1 MFLIWVCVFS
11 QFLMRRREVSM
22 FIMILYLRHF
32 LSLLNG
38 WTMIL
43 KIPTSQVHV
52 SWRHAKEIV
61 FSKVQYSK
69 ILKKFLKQ
77 LDPQFLIFNSCYSIL
92 QPGFLILGP
101 QCSIILSI
109 EDWFLSQDCQ
119 LFLNGT
125 VCSLILLRSFNFFD
139 FTRHASLL
147 AFLKKKNVENALS
160 FRKEALSKF

>member
-1 MFLIWVCVFS
+1 
-11 QFLMRRREVSM
+11 MRRREVSM
-22 FIMILYLRHF
+22 FITILYSRHF

-61 FSKVQYSK
+61 FSKVQYFK
-69 ILKKFLKQ
+69 ILEKFLEQ
-77 LDPQFLIFNSCYSIL
+77 LDPQFLIINSCYSIL

-109 EDWFLSQDCQ
+109 EDWVFWQDCQ
-119 LFLNGT
+119 RFLNGS
-125 VCSLILLRSFNFFD
+125 VCSLVLLRSFNFFD
-139 FTRHASLL
+139 FTRHALLL
-147 AFLKKKNVENALS
+147 AFLKKQ
-160 FRKEALSKF
+160 

>member
-61 FSKVQYSK
+61 FSKVQYFK
-69 ILKKFLKQ
+69 ILEKFLEQ
-77 LDPQFLIFNSCYSIL
+77 LDPQFLIINSCYSIL

-109 EDWFLSQDCQ
+109 EDWRLSW
-119 LFLNGT
+119 FFNGS
-125 VCSLILLRSFNFFD
+125 VCSLVLLRSFNFFD

-147 AFLKKKNVENALS
+147 AFLKIK
-160 FRKEALSKF
+160 